1 MRATEFEFRYRFFII
16 IAIFTAG
23 FYCYA
28 LDPVGVSVMLAR
40 WFIAH
45 PVELSVASDRR
56 VVQLVLAFGVA
67 LCFLAALVR
76 TWAAAYLHSEIVHD
90 WNLHAEGL
98 VADGPF
104 RYVRNPL
111 YFGGVLF
118 AVGFALAAS
127 RLGFVVVVGAL
138 TLFYFRLI
146 LREES
151 QLKASQGESY
161 LEFLKAV
168 PRLIP
173 SLTPRLPAGGLAPR
187 WGQAFFGETFMWFFA
202 IAGACFA
209 ATLDEHLFLIL
220 IAAGVAASML
230 AKLVLQRRRPNT
242 GPTATV

>member
-1 MRATEFEFRYRFFII
+1 VRATEFEFRYRFFII